1 MHRTRLGDLVKCIFW
16 LRGSARLTLSR
27 GLWPP
32 LGPPSVSTDSSSRT
46 GVGSW
51 GQPWN
56 QTAPSPVQVAQVSLS
71 LLPARRPRRDTGP
84 GHGSHP
90 SGCLCFSRIHHVES
104 GRQQGGVRRGESRGD
119 GACPPHGQTSS
130 GKHHHRVPAG
140 EALSTPRAAHTPS
153 PLQTGKPRPRDEHVG
168 VGARTGAR
176 GTDPTPRTLAVPN
189 CHAQFGVA

>member
-1 MHRTRLGDLVKCIFW
+1 MANTVKEAEGTGQTQLPLRQRFSSCRVHRTRLGDLVECRFW
-16 LRGSARLTLSR
+16 LRSSARLTLSR

-56 QTAPSPVQVAQVSLS
+56 QTARSPVQVAQVSLS

-84 GHGSHP
+84 GHRSHP

-104 GRQQGGVRRGESRGD
+104 GRQQGGVRRGESRGGRGLPTARSD
-119 GACPPHGQTSS
+119 VEWETPPPGCQ
-130 GKHHHRVPAG
+130 P
-140 EALSTPRAAHTPS
+140 
-153 PLQTGKPRPRDEHVG
+153 GKP
-168 VGARTGAR
+168 
-176 GTDPTPRTLAVPN
+176 
-189 CHAQFGVA
+189 